1 MKVFPDKETLNRK
14 PDLKTIIVFII
25 VSVTSALLA
34 TFQKFEANEGI
45 KIIAYSLVSSIVL
58 VVLYIKIDSIKQM
71 DKKMKNLSFGATF
84 SLLLLISRIY
94 SHMTSQFFKYLLF
107 WISVELLS
115 VGFLTGKIYEN
126 RANKS
131 VHTDA
136 E

>member
-1 MKVFPDKETLNRK
+1 MKIFPDKETLNKK

-25 VSVTSALLA
+25 VSVTFALLT
-34 TFQKFEANEGI
+34 TFQRFEVNEGI
-45 KIIAYSLVSSIVL
+45 KIIAYSLISSAVL
-58 VVLYIKIDSIKQM
+58 LVLYVKIDSIRKV
-71 DKKMKNLSFGATF
+71 DKKMKNLSFGIIF
-84 SLLLLISRIY
+84 SILLLVSRIY
-94 SHMTSQFFKYLLF
+94 SNMTSQFLKHLLF

-126 RANKS
+126 KTKKS